1 MHSFTVLLSLGSL
14 YCKFKPQGINLPL
27 TQSWRRHLHVAF
39 FLSFTLSLSLSL
51 FYFSFLFRQ
60 TYTLSYFYINVQV
73 LCVIGDVSFLHDTNG
88 LAILNQRW
96 EIYLVVL
103 KACVTLYS
111 CIFFFPFNFLSS
123 CFISVSYQTHPQGIS
138 CMIFVL

>member
-51 FYFSFLFRQ
+51 SLSIFEAAKHWNLFSILFSMAQPNSLKTFSLPENIFL
-60 TYTLSYFYINVQV
+60 
-73 LCVIGDVSFLHDTNG
+73 
-88 LAILNQRW
+88 
-96 EIYLVVL
+96 
-103 KACVTLYS
+103 
-111 CIFFFPFNFLSS
+111 
-123 CFISVSYQTHPQGIS
+123 
-138 CMIFVL
+138 

>member
-51 FYFSFLFRQ
+51 SLYFIFLSYLDKLTLFRISI
-60 TYTLSYFYINVQV
+60 LMFRYFV
-73 LCVIGDVSFLHDTNG
+73 
-88 LAILNQRW
+88 
-96 EIYLVVL
+96 
-103 KACVTLYS
+103 
-111 CIFFFPFNFLSS
+111 
-123 CFISVSYQTHPQGIS
+123 
-138 CMIFVL
+138 

>member
-39 FLSFTLSLSLSL
+39 FLSFTLSLSL

-111 CIFFFPFNFLSS
+111 CIFFFPL
-123 CFISVSYQTHPQGIS
+123 ISYHPVSYQFHIRHTLRES
-138 CMIFVL
+138 AA

>member
-51 FYFSFLFRQ
+51 YFIFLSYLDKLTLFRISI
-60 TYTLSYFYINVQV
+60 LMFRYFV
-73 LCVIGDVSFLHDTNG
+73 
-88 LAILNQRW
+88 
-96 EIYLVVL
+96 
-103 KACVTLYS
+103 
-111 CIFFFPFNFLSS
+111 
-123 CFISVSYQTHPQGIS
+123 
-138 CMIFVL
+138 

>member
-39 FLSFTLSLSLSL
+39 FLSFTLSLSLSLSL

-111 CIFFFPFNFLSS
+111 CIFFFPL
-123 CFISVSYQTHPQGIS
+123 ISYHPVSYQFHIRHTLRES
-138 CMIFVL
+138 AA